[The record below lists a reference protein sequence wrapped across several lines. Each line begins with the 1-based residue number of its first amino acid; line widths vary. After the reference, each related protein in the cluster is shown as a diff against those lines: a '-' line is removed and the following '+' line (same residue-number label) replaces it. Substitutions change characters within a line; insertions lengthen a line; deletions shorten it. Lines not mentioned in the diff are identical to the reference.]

1 MFKLMA
7 ILASILLF
15 DLLQVFR
22 LPVKAHE
29 PADKEFR
36 TVFTRF
42 IDGLVKEKRITDGPV
57 QNAVEDVGEGF
68 TLFVLDRRSV
78 TSVKRTRGEGIGK
91 TYDKIPRLLNH
102 LSREI
107 LAIRSLERPKHFS

>member
-68 TLFVLDRRSV
+68 TLFVLARRSV
-78 TSVKRTRGEGIGK
+78 TFVKGPGGRELARRTTRFL
-91 TYDKIPRLLNH
+91 D
-102 LSREI
+102 
-107 LAIRSLERPKHFS
+107 F